1 MSPEGDTEVER
12 EIVPTKLST
21 PLRVRSVETEDPG
34 MTVKIVDP
42 GEIVKSTIL
51 TDTIAE

>member
-1 MSPEGDTEVER
+1 VER

-21 PLRVRSVETEDPG
+21 PLSVRSVVGEAPG
-34 MTVKIVDP
+34 TMVKAVDP